1 MECLQYG
8 TLVPERDFPKLGTLR
23 SLLHISID
31 HVSGSG
37 GLQRSSLSDDVDGAP
52 PKMIPWPTAAT
63 QAGVRGTV
71 ERVSLRASISCML
84 CPRQRQPLASCSW
97 NNCVS
102 SCDQWEADAGAVE
115 ACMCRK
121 PSITRFRQGC
131 VHPPR
136 LPLSATKAP

>member
-1 MECLQYG
+1 LECLQYG

-37 GLQRSSLSDDVDGAP
+37 GLQCSSLSDDGDGAP
-52 PKMIPWPTAAT
+52 PKMIPWPTEAS
-63 QAGVRGTV
+63 QAGASGTA

-97 NNCVS
+97 DNSVS
-102 SCDQWEADAGAVE
+102 SCAQWESNAGAGE
-115 ACMCRK
+115 TCMCRK
-121 PSITRFRQGC
+121 PSMTRVRQVC